1 VPPNNSKNGSDIS
14 YWSLLARFARPGN
27 GRALLENMV
36 KIMIQGNLY
45 ILFQNLLNFRALNQG
60 QYVLWIIDIHSV
72 GRTGTSRPAL
82 RPSRG
87 QGSHR
92 IYRVYSQMWQ
102 VLKRRRM
109 TWMSVESTEFDRE
122 G

>member
-1 VPPNNSKNGSDIS
+1 MPPNNSKNGIQIYPTGLS
-14 YWSLLARFARPGN
+14 WRVRHGN
-27 GRALLENMV
+27 RRALRENMV

-60 QYVLWIIDIHSV
+60 QYVLRIIDIHSV

>member
-1 VPPNNSKNGSDIS
+1 MPPNNSKNGIQIYPTGLS
-14 YWSLLARFARPGN
+14 WRVRHGN
-27 GRALLENMV
+27 RRALRENMV

-60 QYVLWIIDIHSV
+60 QYVLRIIDIHSV
-72 GRTGTSRPAL
+72 GLTGALRPAL

-87 QGSHR
+87 QGRHG

-102 VLKRRRM
+102 VLK
-109 TWMSVESTEFDRE
+109 
-122 G
+122 